1 MDVVGGESFV
11 VFNLSNTMI
20 NIAVNL
26 VHVMKTCLG
35 WGSVLDMG
43 YVRSTIE
50 IERYFT
56 SVCND
61 IDIKYLLY

>member
-26 VHVMKTCLG
+26 VHVIKTCLG
-35 WGSVLDMG
+35 WGSVLDMW

-50 IERYFT
+50 IE
-56 SVCND
+56 
-61 IDIKYLLY
+61 